1 MANKNVSVSLK
12 ADVAQFQAAMR
23 SAAAATKQV
32 SGAAKSTGQAT
43 QAAGAAAAGGAQKMS
58 TAATTAA
65 TANARMGKSAQ
76 AAATQTQAIGKGA
89 TAAAAGAATLGN
101 ATGKAADSA
110 TKLGASATSAASST
124 GKIGAAAGTAATG
137 AAQLGAATSKAGTA
151 ATTLGTA
158 SATAASNTSRIGTS
172 ASTAAT
178 GATALGSAAGAA
190 ATGTSRLGAAGEA
203 VGAGLGRA
211 REAVSDAA
219 SQVSSS
225 IPSFEQLAETARN
238 NEEAW
243 STASTALMGVGAAA
257 LAGVGMAV
265 KTYADYDK
273 AMSSVRAATHAS
285 ESDMQALGD
294 AAIRAGADTAYSA
307 EEAARGIEE
316 LAKAGVST
324 ADILGGGLDG
334 ALSLAA
340 AGGIEV
346 GDAAEIAAS
355 ALTQFKLEGS
365 DVGHVADL
373 LAAGAGKAQGSVHDL
388 GAALNQSGLVAAQT
402 GLSIEETTGGLAAF
416 ASAGLTGSDAGTSFK
431 TMLQRLTPQSKEA
444 AELMDELGISAYDS
458 QGQFI
463 GLSEYA
469 GQLQGALS
477 GMSDEQRNAAMQ
489 TLFGA
494 DAVRAASVLYEQGA
508 AGVEQWEAAV
518 NDAGYAAET
527 AALMQDNLAGDLEKL
542 GGAIETA
549 FLKAGSG
556 GNDAL
561 RTIVQGAESVVD
573 AIGRIPGPVLTTVT
587 AIAGLTGGLALTVG
601 AGMKVVGMV
610 SDAKDAFSN
619 LGVSMKDSEGK
630 LTRTGRALDKA
641 GRAAARAV
649 TAFAALQIAGAID
662 NVFDKSQAL
671 SIEEVTNALTESSTS
686 LEALDEKFSN
696 LDFVNGKS
704 RWSLGG
710 TVSDINSLGDAVA
723 RVSDRGGFESVQEG
737 LIGLTGQETAVQKLA
752 GSIGEVDTALA
763 GMFEA
768 GDMDGATEMFAQI
781 ASEAEASGASL
792 QDVAAQFPELEAA
805 VLDYATSLD
814 VALTDQEVLDAMMGN
829 LPPKLV
835 DAAGGAEEAAA
846 GLEGLAG
853 ASEETADSLS
863 DVVDS
868 LSALGLLT
876 VDSRAAITN
885 YGDSLRDL
893 QEVAAAGGAALDEMG
908 TDFDKFSESG
918 AAASNALGAVAED
931 GWAAA
936 EGVVALGGGAAD
948 AQASL
953 QGTYDTLVSSAQQMG
968 LSAESAE
975 ALARDLMGI
984 PDNVSIETWMSE
996 TAAEMAAST
1005 KESVDG
1011 IPEGKSV
1018 DIAVDD
1024 QGSAAAV
1031 QAAVAG
1037 IQGTDVKAY
1046 VSDQGTV
1053 QLTQSQINGILGKTT
1068 KVTVTD
1074 QGTVYHTQGKIDGVT
1089 DGDALIT
1096 VDDNGTIVNIQGSIN
1111 GVQDGSA
1118 AVSVNQSGEG
1128 TTSIQQAIN
1137 GIRGKTVQIAISAVG
1152 GGAAAAAVA
1161 AAASGKARGG
1171 RAPHL
1176 PGVPAAA
1183 TGMRLPT
1190 TGPGTERVDGF
1201 LGIASDG
1208 MPRVRVDAGEWI
1220 INSRQSKRFDG
1231 LLGAINRDDPRVRH
1245 LAGYATGGRAEAAPV
1260 PVSAHMTAQRAAGP
1274 QVDAAAIGAAVAGAM
1289 AGWQPVVNLGGR
1301 EFVGAMRQ
1309 AERRLRI

>member
-1 MANKNVSVSLK
+1 VANKSVSVSLR
-12 ADVAQFQAAMR
+12 ADVAQFQSAMK
-23 SAAAATKQV
+23 AAATATKQV
-32 SGAAKSTGQAT
+32 EGAAKGAGKAT
-43 QAAGAAAAGGAQKMS
+43 QSAGADAAGGAQKIT

-65 TANARMGKSAQ
+65 TATTRLGTSAQ
-76 AAATQTQAIGKGA
+76 DAATKTQQIGK
-89 TAAAAGAATLGN
+89 
-101 ATGKAADSA
+101 
-110 TKLGASATSAASST
+110 
-124 GKIGAAAGTAATG
+124 
-137 AAQLGAATSKAGTA
+137 
-151 ATTLGTA
+151 
-158 SATAASNTSRIGTS
+158 R

-178 GATALGSAAGAA
+178 GASALGTAAGAA

-211 REAVSDAA
+211 RDAVSGAA
-219 SQVSSS
+219 TQVRDS
-225 IPSFEQLAETARN
+225 IPSFEQLATIARD
-238 NEEAW
+238 NEQAW

-265 KTYADYDK
+265 KTYADYDQ

-294 AAIRAGADTAYSA
+294 AAIKAGADTAYSA

-324 ADILGGGLDG
+324 SDILGGGLDG

-373 LAAGAGKAQGSVHDL
+373 LAAGAGKAQGSVQHL

-416 ASAGLTGSDAGTSFK
+416 ASAGLIGSDAGTSFK
-431 TMLQRLTPQSKEA
+431 TMLQRLTPQSAEA

-458 QGQFI
+458 QGEFI

-477 GMSDEQRNAAMQ
+477 GMSEEQRNAAMQ

-561 RTIVQGAESVVD
+561 RTLVQGAESVVD

-641 GRAAARAV
+641 GRAAARAA

-671 SIEEVTNALTESSTS
+671 SIEEVTNALTDSSTS
-686 LEALDEKFSN
+686 LETLDEKFSN

-723 RVSDRGGFESVQEG
+723 RVSDRGGFESIQEG

-768 GDMDGATEMFAQI
+768 GDMAGATEMFAQI

-792 QDVAAQFPELEAA
+792 QDVADQFPELEAA

-814 VALTDQEVLDAMMGN
+814 VALTDQEVLDAMMGT

-853 ASEETADSLS
+853 ASEETADSLE

-876 VDSRAAITN
+876 VDSRAAIAD
-885 YGDSLRDL
+885 YEESVSALG
-893 QEVAAAGGAALDEMG
+893 EAAAAGGVALNELG
-908 TDFDKFSESG
+908 TDFDMTSESG
-918 AAASNALGAVAED
+918 RAASQAMGEVASS
-931 GWAAA
+931 GWDAA
-936 EGVVALGGGAAD
+936 EGIIAMGGSAGD

-953 QGTYDTLVSSAQQMG
+953 QGTYDTLMSSAQQMG

-975 ALARDLMGI
+975 DLARSLLGI
-984 PDNVSIETWMSE
+984 PDNVSVETWMDE
-996 TAAEMAAST
+996 TAAQMAQTT

-1018 DIAVDD
+1018 DISVDD

-1053 QLTQSQINGILGKTT
+1053 SLTQSQINGILGKTT
-1068 KVTVTD
+1068 KVEVTD
-1074 QGTVYHTQGKIDGVT
+1074 AGTVYHTQGKIDGVT

-1096 VDDNGTIVNIQGSIN
+1096 VDDNGTIVNIQSNIN
-1111 GVQDGSA
+1111 GVQDGA
-1118 AVSVNQSGEG
+1118 ASVSVDQSGEG
-1128 TTSIQQAIN
+1128 TASIQQAIN
-1137 GIRGKTVQIAISAVG
+1137 NIRGKSVTIAVNR
-1152 GGAAAAAVA
+1152 V
-1161 AAASGKARGG
+1161 ASGLSNLLGGNAAGG
-1171 RAPHL
+1171 RAPHI
-1176 PGVPAAA
+1176 PGISAAA

-1190 TGPGTERVDGF
+1190 TGPGTSITDGF

-1245 LAGYATGGRAEAAPV
+1245 LAGYATGGRAESAPSPAAPYQV
-1260 PVSAHMTAQRAAGP
+1260 AAMAPQSPVQIDYTRLAQAMTRVQIVSPVSIGKRDTARIV
-1274 QVDAAAIGAAVAGAM
+1274 QV
-1289 AGWQPVVNLGGR
+1289 GR
-1301 EFVGAMRQ
+1301 EQ
-1309 AERRLRI
+1309 LRGR